1 MTREEWARVTDL
13 FGDALDLETD
23 VRAAFLS
30 DLRLTD
36 PAAAVEVESL
46 LEAHERPG
54 AFRTGAPALP
64 AAPPTGDL
72 SGRALGAY
80 RLQRLLG
87 SGGMGA
93 VYLAERSDGAFV
105 KDVAIKLLS
114 PAFAHA
120 RGRFHREREFLARL
134 DHPNIA
140 RLLDGGTS
148 EEGWP
153 YLVMEYVDGE
163 PIDRFVR
170 ERGLAVDARLALLQQ
185 VCGGVAHAHQ
195 RLIVHCDIKPE
206 NILVTP
212 DGTAKLLDFGI
223 ARLLELD
230 GHVTQFRAA
239 TPACSSPEQLQGH
252 VVTTASDVYAIG
264 VLGYLVCAGSGP
276 YILRSSEPLEAVQAA
291 LESEPV
297 AASRLPGLP
306 PGRARELRGDLEN
319 ILVKAVAKDPNRRY
333 PSALQLAE
341 DIDAFRHG
349 YPVRARRDTVGYRL
363 RRFAGRHRIAC
374 AAAAIAVVALV
385 SAAAFSTW
393 QARIAA
399 RRLED
404 LRAFAGAIVFDV
416 DEQLRAIPG
425 TTAARRLV
433 VDTALRY
440 LDRASLDEYADPA
453 LRAELAAAYVQMGKV
468 QGGAFMPNLGD
479 TSGAIRSF
487 DKAIATIGPS
497 PGGHALE
504 RLRIEAHNNRALLET
519 DPIAGAPSFERAIAA
534 GDRLV
539 RDDPADVQT
548 LRLMAQAYH
557 GLATIAHV
565 TDRLPDHVRAVGLA
579 IALRERVVAAGTG
592 RWQDQADLA
601 REYGQDALARLQDSD
616 PAGALERLQRGQRV
630 IEAAIAGAPGNQ
642 VLVRGLAEIRAR
654 AGVVLTM
661 LGRYAEAD
669 SELRAAVDLLSPLV
683 ASDADNRQYRAD
695 LAFAWLRLGD
705 LRRAEGRLSEALG
718 WHRQALEV
726 RRARAAAD
734 PSFMF
739 VPWELTSSLNA
750 VGDLLLD
757 LSDTRASDAQRLFD
771 ESRRVAEE
779 TLARAPSFN
788 ELRKQLALAYEG
800 LARAALALRPDD
812 PRAIERL
819 RAAVAVWRDVRARSV
834 GDRRQEEHIHEVE
847 ARLVALDGGRP

>member
-1 MTREEWARVTDL
+1 
-13 FGDALDLETD
+13 
-23 VRAAFLS
+23 
-30 DLRLTD
+30 
-36 PAAAVEVESL
+36 
-46 LEAHERPG
+46 
-54 AFRTGAPALP
+54 
-64 AAPPTGDL
+64 
-72 SGRALGAY
+72 
-80 RLQRLLG
+80 
-87 SGGMGA
+87 MGA
-93 VYLAERSDGAFV
+93 VYLAERSDGAFA

-120 RGRFHREREFLARL
+120 RGRFHREREFLAQL

-170 ERGLAVDARLALLQQ
+170 ERGLSVDARLALLQQ

-223 ARLLELD
+223 ARLLD
-230 GHVTQFRAA
+230 GHVTEFRAA
-239 TPACSSPEQLQGH
+239 TPAFSSPEQLQGR

-264 VLGYLVCAGSGP
+264 VIGYLVCAGSGP
-276 YILRSSEPLEAVQAA
+276 YILHSSEPLEAVQAA
-291 LESEPV
+291 LEAEPV

-333 PSALQLAE
+333 ASALQLAE

-349 YPVRARRDTVGYRL
+349 FPVRARPDTVGYRL

-399 RRLED
+399 RRLDD
-404 LRAFAGAIVFDV
+404 LRGFAGAIVFDV

-497 PGGHALE
+497 PGGPALE

-579 IALRERVVAAGTG
+579 IALRERVVAAGPG

-616 PAGALERLQRGQRV
+616 PAGALEKLQRGQRV
-630 IEAAIAGAPGNQ
+630 IEAAIAGAPANQ

-654 AGVVLTM
+654 SGFVLTM

-669 SELRAAVDLLSPLV
+669 SALRAAVDLLSPLV

-695 LAFAWLRLGD
+695 LGYAWLRLGD
-705 LRRAEGRLSEALG
+705 LRRAEGRRSEALA

-739 VPWELTSSLNA
+739 VPWELTTSLNA

-757 LSDTRASDAQRLFD
+757 LSDARAPEAQRLFD

-788 ELRKQLALAYEG
+788 ELRKQLALSHEG

-812 PRAIERL
+812 ARAAERL

-847 ARLVALDGGRP
+847 ARLLALDPGRP